1 MPLLESTAF
10 GAALVFGF
18 RHGFDWDHLA
28 ALTDLTASQ
37 RSRRRALWLATLYAL
52 GHAVMVLVLGVLAI
66 LFAAQVPDLLDDW
79 MGRLVGVS
87 LIALGLWIA
96 WTAWRTRGVP
106 PPRSRWMLLID
117 GARRTR
123 RGSRPSP
130 APVVIEHDHPH
141 DHGALHDHD
150 HGHGEL
156 RQETEGRGLGLGAD
170 DQPRSSCVHG
180 AGGTRGESVRPQET
194 AGPRAGAVASSE
206 PAVSAAHSHRHRH
219 VLAPVA
225 DPFVRYG
232 TWSSFGV
239 GVLHGIGA
247 ETPTQVL
254 IFATAAEATDHVSAV
269 GVLVAF
275 LVGLFAANTVVAV
288 AATFGYDRLGRNRLV
303 MGALA
308 AVTAVFSIGVGTLSL
323 LGRGDVLPGILI

>member
-37 RSRRRALWLATLYAL
+37 RSRRRALWLSTLYAL

-150 HGHGEL
+150 HGEL
-156 RQETEGRGLGLGAD
+156 QPGTEGRGLGLRAV
-170 DQPRSSCVHG
+170 DQPRSSRVGG
-180 AGGTRGESVRPQET
+180 AGGTRAEPFRSHET
-194 AGPRAGAVASSE
+194 AGPRAGAVASPK
-206 PAVSAAHSHRHRH
+206 PASAAHSHRHRH

-232 TWSSFGV
+232 TWPSFGV

-288 AATFGYDRLGRNRLV
+288 AATFGYDHLGRSRVV
-303 MGALA
+303 MGVLA

-323 LGRGDVLPGILI
+323 LGRGDVLPGLLI

>member
-28 ALTDLTASQ
+28 ALTDLTGSQ
-37 RSRRRALWLATLYAL
+37 RRRRRALWLATLYAL

-66 LFAAQVPDLLDDW
+66 LFAAQVPDALDDG

-106 PPRSRWMLLID
+106 PLRSRWMLLID
-117 GARRTR
+117 GARRGLR
-123 RGSRPSP
+123 RLGAAP

-141 DHGALHDHD
+141 DHRALHDHTHD
-150 HGHGEL
+150 E
-156 RQETEGRGLGLGAD
+156 LGA
-170 DQPRSSCVHG
+170 SSPGDAGRLATTG
-180 AGGTRGESVRPQET
+180 AKAPV
-194 AGPRAGAVASSE
+194 AV
-206 PAVSAAHSHRHRH
+206 AAHSHRHRH
-219 VLAPVA
+219 VVAPVA

-247 ETPTQVL
+247 ETPTQVV
-254 IFATAAEATDHVSAV
+254 IFATAAEATDHASAI

-275 LVGLFAANTVVAV
+275 LVGLFAANTIVAV
-288 AATFGYDRLGRNRLV
+288 AATFGYDRVGRSRLV

-308 AVTAVFSIGVGTLSL
+308 AVTALFSIAVGTLSL
-323 LGRGDVLPGILI
+323 LGRGDVLPGILV

>member
-28 ALTDLTASQ
+28 ALTDLTGSQ

-52 GHAVMVLVLGVLAI
+52 GHALMVLVLGVLAI
-66 LFAAQVPDLLDDW
+66 LFAARVPDALDEW
-79 MGRLVGVS
+79 MGRLVGIS

-106 PPRSRWMLLID
+106 PVRSRWMLVIEGVRGL
-117 GARRTR
+117 ARTR
-123 RGSRPSP
+123 PTP
-130 APVVIEHDHPH
+130 DPVVIEHDHPH
-141 DHGALHDHD
+141 DHGGLHHHHHHHHEAAGFDGTGQVIPAGD
-150 HGHGEL
+150 
-156 RQETEGRGLGLGAD
+156 GRA
-170 DQPRSSCVHG
+170 
-180 AGGTRGESVRPQET
+180 
-194 AGPRAGAVASSE
+194 ASSD
-206 PAVSAAHSHRHRH
+206 PGALVAPAHSHRHRH
-219 VLAPVA
+219 VVAPVA

-254 IFATAAEATDHVSAV
+254 IFAAAAEATDHVSAV

-275 LVGLFAANTVVAV
+275 LVGLFVANTVVAV
-288 AATFGYDRLGRNRLV
+288 AATFGYDRLGRSQVV
-303 MGALA
+303 MGVLA

-323 LGRGDVLPGILI
+323 LGRGDVLPGLLV